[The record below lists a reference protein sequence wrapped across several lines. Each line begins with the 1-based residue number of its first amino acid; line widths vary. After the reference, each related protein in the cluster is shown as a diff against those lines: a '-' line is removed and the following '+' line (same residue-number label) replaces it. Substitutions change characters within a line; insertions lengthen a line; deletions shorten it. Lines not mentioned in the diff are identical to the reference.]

1 MEEENKGIGRRREE
15 REKEIRYMETKTKT
29 ENMMP
34 SI

>member
-15 REKEIRYMETKTKT
+15 REKEIRYIETET